1 MRISWKNFFLSFGAA
16 FVLFSLLMAFVCAD
30 LFGGFVPSPDVESPQ
45 ELTGE
50 ARGDYESYIFYCYDK
65 TGEVLEFAALVRVD
79 AKKERILTTHLEG
92 DDLLERQGSLF
103 YIRSLCED
111 RGRGELA
118 PIFEAL
124 TGYEVE
130 SGRIL
135 NARDYLPSS
144 VKDGTVRYLDFV
156 EALPMTWDGAGEHFS
171 VSECALAAQENG
183 DVRILDV
190 KASLEAFRTLK

>member
-1 MRISWKNFFLSFGAA
+1 MRISWKSFFLSFGAA

-30 LFGGFVPSPDVESPQ
+30 LFGGFVPSPDIDSPQ
-45 ELTGE
+45 KLTGE
-50 ARGDYESYIFYCYDK
+50 VRGDYESYIFYCHDK
-65 TGEVLEFAALVRVD
+65 KGETLEFAVLVRVD
-79 AKKERILTTHLEG
+79 AKNERLLATHLNG
-92 DDLLERQGSLF
+92 NDLLERQGSLF
-103 YIRSLCED
+103 YIRSLCEAH
-111 RGRGELA
+111 GMGELV
-118 PIFEAL
+118 PIFASL
-124 TGYEVE
+124 TGYEVA
-130 SGRIL
+130 SDRIL

-171 VSECALAAQENG
+171 VSECSVAAQENG